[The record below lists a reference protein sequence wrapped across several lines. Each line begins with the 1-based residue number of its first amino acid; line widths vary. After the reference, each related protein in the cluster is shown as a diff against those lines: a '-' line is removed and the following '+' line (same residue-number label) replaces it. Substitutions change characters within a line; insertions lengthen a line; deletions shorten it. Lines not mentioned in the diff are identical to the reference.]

1 MAFDLSA
8 SLLVE
13 MKETNNK
20 NRVSYKIILIIA
32 AELSEGWQAY
42 LVV

>member
-1 MAFDLSA
+1 M
-8 SLLVE
+8 LVE

-20 NRVSYKIILIIA
+20 KMYINRVSYKIILIIA